1 MIRSISLKLISIVGL
16 AVIIIIGIFAYSILR
31 AQSRV
36 LLNEVERH
44 TLQLSETI
52 KNSTRY
58 DMLLNHRQHIM
69 ETIKSIAEHPCIKGV
84 SIINKQGVIIYAS
97 DTCRIGEMVDKKA
110 QACYRCHVKDEP
122 LSRLEISERTRIF
135 KIHPDSSSLMGM
147 INPIY
152 NEPSC
157 WNSSCHA
164 HSEAES
170 VLGVL
175 DINVCLKAYEQSMS
189 EVKMRIVQFTLIA
202 IIVLSFI
209 IWLLVRQLVD
219 RPVKTLV
226 KATKIIASG
235 NLNYRIQQLSNDEI
249 GLLARSFNNM
259 TQKLAEARMQL
270 FQSDKMASLGR
281 LAAGV
286 AHEINNPL
294 TGILTYSSFLLKHTK
309 NHPELQ
315 EDLSV
320 IVREAKRSR
329 EIVKSLLDFARQSIP
344 KKSPADI
351 NEIINRAIIVI
362 ENQLNINNIKLIKNF
377 DSHLPKATV
386 DSNQIQQVLI
396 NLIENAAQA
405 IGEKGGTIRICSKSI
420 HLEPRGIVQIKQA
433 RCPKGHDLIDK
444 TIKIDGMPSIKLKAK
459 FNGSEGF
466 INLHPVYGKNHN
478 RYGIEVATEVEFDLS
493 CPVCSISLVDK
504 EKRCP
509 KCGAPTYFFDIPG
522 RGRFEGCTRKGCDW
536 QDWPA
541 MEKEGK
547 KEYIEIKVEDNGC
560 GIAENELDKIF
571 DPFYSTKGQ
580 GGTGLGLAVI
590 WGIVD
595 NHGGI
600 IKVESKVGKGTI
612 FTVILPVAE
621 R

>member
-1 MIRSISLKLISIVGL
+1 MIRSISLKLIGAVGL
-16 AVIIIIGIFAYSILR
+16 AIILIIGIFAYSILR

-36 LLNEVERH
+36 LLSEVERH

-58 DMLLNHRQHIM
+58 DMLLNHRQHIL
-69 ETIKSIAEHPCIKGV
+69 ETIKSIAEHPCIKGI
-84 SIINKQGVIIYAS
+84 SIINKKGVIIYAS
-97 DTCRIGEMVDKKA
+97 DTCRIGAMVDKKA
-110 QACYRCHVKDEP
+110 QACYRCHVKDKP

-135 KIHPDSSSLMGM
+135 KIHPDSASLMGM

-152 NEPSC
+152 NEPGC
-157 WNSSCHA
+157 WNSPCHA

-170 VLGVL
+170 VLGIL
-175 DINVCLKAYEQSMS
+175 DIKVCLEAYEQSMS
-189 EVKMRIVQFTLIA
+189 EAKMRMVQFTLIA

-209 IWLLVRQLVD
+209 IWLLVRHLVD

-235 NLNYRIQQLSNDEI
+235 NLNYRIQQFSNDEI

-259 TQKLAEARMQL
+259 TQKLSEARMQL

-309 NHPELQ
+309 DHPELQ

-329 EIVKSLLDFARQSIP
+329 EIVKSLLDFARQSTP
-344 KKSPADI
+344 KKIPANI
-351 NEIINRAIIVI
+351 NEVINHAIMVI

-377 DSHLPKATV
+377 DAQLPKALV

-396 NLIENAAQA
+396 NLIENATQA
-405 IGEKGGTIRICSKSI
+405 IGENGGTIQIRSKSI
-420 HLEPRGIVQIKQA
+420 RLEPFGIVQIKQA
-433 RCPKGHDLIDK
+433 RCPKGHDLMDK

-459 FNGSEGF
+459 FNGNEGF

-504 EKRCP
+504 AKPCP
-509 KCGAPTYFFDIPG
+509 KCAAPTYFFEIPG
-522 RGRFEGCTRKGCDW
+522 HGRFAGCTRKGCDW
-536 QDWPA
+536 QQWPA

-547 KEYIEIKVEDNGC
+547 KEYIEIQVKDDGC
-560 GIAENELDKIF
+560 GIPENELDKIF

-595 NHGGI
+595 NHDGI
-600 IKVESKVGKGTI
+600 IKVESEVGKGTV